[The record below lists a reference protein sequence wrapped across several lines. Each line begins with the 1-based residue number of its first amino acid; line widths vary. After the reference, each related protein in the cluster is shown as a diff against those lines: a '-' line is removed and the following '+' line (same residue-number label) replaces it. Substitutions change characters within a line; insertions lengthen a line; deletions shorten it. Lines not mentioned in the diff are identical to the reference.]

1 MKNIYIAP
9 KMEQQQVACIN
20 MIAQS
25 KIEGGGTITQKTYGD
40 AKDRNS
46 SQDEAAW
53 NALW

>member
-1 MKNIYIAP
+1 MKKIYVAP

-20 MIAQS
+20 MIAES
-25 KIEGGGTITQKTYGD
+25 LKGGGTITQKTYGD